1 METTNKQ
8 NNKDISITRMNAIT
22 QSREFLAC
30 RTNCDYTA
38 QEWVKLASVLT
49 EYIQLGE
56 TEEVIAK
63 LKTIDKYF
71 DKKMNKKITKSNTET
86 K

>member
-1 METTNKQ
+1 METNTKQ
-8 NNKDISITRMNAIT
+8 NNKDVSITRMNAIT

-38 QEWVKLASVLT
+38 QEWIRLASVLT

-56 TEEVIAK
+56 TDEVNEK
-63 LKTIDKYF
+63 LKKIDTYF
-71 DKKMNKKITKSNTET
+71 DKKKKKQPSKEEITK
-86 K
+86 